1 MRGHITKRGKSS
13 YTIVL
18 EMDKDPAT
26 RKRNQQWISVKGNK
40 KDAEKRLSEMLHQI
54 DTGSFMRPGKT
65 TVAEFLEQWLKDCRS
80 RLSPRGFE
88 RYSGI
93 VTGHLI
99 PDLGSIALTQLRP
112 EHIQKHETAMQESG
126 LSART
131 ARYHHS
137 VIHSALKTAVE
148 WGLLARNPADAVKP
162 PKIRRVDMQ
171 TWDEGEMRRFLEAA
185 KGSTYYELFFLALY
199 TGMRRSELLAL
210 RWQDIDLDLGQV
222 SVSRTLHHLKDGR
235 YVYTEPKSAKS
246 RRTIALSPSAILL
259 LKDYRQHQAL
269 KRAELGGVQKD
280 ADLVFCHLLDGSP
293 LRPNSITRAWQTA
306 ARGAGVKVIRLHD
319 ARHTHASIMLKQGI
333 HPKIVQERLGHS
345 TIQMTLDTYSHV
357 APGLQA
363 AAAARFDEV
372 VDLEQTKRNVGTIR

>member
-1 MRGHITKRGKSS
+1 MRGKIIKRGKNS

-18 EMDKDPAT
+18 DVAPVNG
-26 RKRNQQWISVKGNK
+26 KRNQQWISVQGNK

-54 DTGSFMRPGKT
+54 DTGSFMRPSKT

-88 RYSGI
+88 RYRDI
-93 VTGHLI
+93 VNSRLI
-99 PDLGSIALTQLRP
+99 PDFGSIALTQLRP
-112 EHIQKHETAMQESG
+112 EHIQRHETAIQERG

-148 WGLLARNPADAVKP
+148 WGLLSRNPVDAVKP
-162 PKIRRVDMQ
+162 PKIHRTDMQ

-185 KGSTYYELFFLALY
+185 KGSMYYELFFLALY

-210 RWQDIDLDLGQV
+210 RWQDINLDMGQV

-259 LKDYRQHQAL
+259 LKDYRQHRAL
-269 KRAELGGVQKD
+269 MRAELGGVQKD
-280 ADLVFCHLLDGSP
+280 ADLVFCHILDGSP

-357 APGLQA
+357 APGLQE

-372 VDLEQTKRNVGTIR
+372 VNPEQTNKNVGRIR